1 MTPRGPR
8 QIRDEPEV
16 IYTWCPMM
24 RKYKKKYFNIA
35 ERTNKDMIPILL
47 TMFSL
52 YFKPGMKNQFFSH
65 KSQCMRTTFCE

>member
-1 MTPRGPR
+1 
-8 QIRDEPEV
+8 
-16 IYTWCPMM
+16 M
-24 RKYKKKYFNIA
+24 RKYKKNYRYFNIA

-65 KSQCMRTTFCE
+65 KFQCMR